1 MMKACISLKDSI
13 NNMSELELFFKHNG
27 DLSVSDDSK
36 ILTIKEKDGKIVVL
50 PMRNILMIEIE
61 DIEYTN
67 DIVDEKDDSLKDKIN
82 IRIEKDSG
90 RHILIACDSYDDYVR
105 FLEKS
110 GIEDSYQI
118 WNNRKDK
125 TVALKFE
132 HGGAVIRIINKRYLL
147 ENPNS
152 LSNHIFSEAYYF
164 DGKNIRDLDEM

>member
-13 NNMSELELFFKHNG
+13 DNMSELELFFNHSG

-36 ILTIKEKDGKIVVL
+36 ILTVKEKDGKIVIL

-61 DIEYTN
+61 NVEYTS
-67 DIVDEKDDSLKDKIN
+67 DVVDEKDDSLKDKIN
-82 IRIEKDSG
+82 IRIEEEP
-90 RHILIACDSYDDYVR
+90 RPHALIVSDSYDDYIR
-105 FLEKS
+105 FLEEF
-110 GIEDSYQI
+110 GIEGSYQI
-118 WNNRKDK
+118 WNNHKDK

-132 HGGAVIRIINKRYLL
+132 HGGVVIRIANKRYLL

-152 LSNHIFSEAYYF
+152 LSNHVFSEAWYF